1 MPLLCREGIRPTSP
15 DPFID
20 FRNLEFPKPP
30 HPMGGQISLLTPAVY
45 CVFHDT
51 KVMRHLFGGH
61 PRLWFHS

>member
-1 MPLLCREGIRPTSP
+1 
-15 DPFID
+15 
-20 FRNLEFPKPP
+20 
-30 HPMGGQISLLTPAVY
+30 MGGQISLLTPAVY